1 MQLYTKIL
9 IGMLAGIF
17 VGYLFNIIFDKE
29 KFAEW
34 DKNGDTFITYQEF
47 EQSAQG
53 LTPEVQDFISL
64 DSDNNQTVT
73 RDEYIGSKSAILSL
87 PPDFASTDLDSS
99 QTLTWEE
106 VLLSKAEFDY
116 DDYKSIDKNSDQ
128 VLTAA
133 EYDAA
138 RSAFIAAR
146 DEFAGI
152 EQDGDDAL
160 SQQEF
165 LDHAPPT
172 LRAEAVFMSLDKN
185 GDEKITKPEF
195 KSKYGWARFTTYLK
209 PIGDIFIRLIKM
221 LVVPLVLVSL
231 ILGSAGLGD
240 IRKVGSIG
248 LKSFGLFMV
257 TTAIAVLI
265 GLGVANLGNPGTGL
279 PEDKKQQLIEQYES
293 QATAKASKASDM
305 KEKSQFQKVTELFV
319 RMVPLNPFEALAKG
333 DMLGVIFFAL
343 FLGICMTL
351 IPSSKAEPLIR
362 AFDGLNDAVIKMV
375 TLAMETAPYGVFALM
390 VDVVATLGLDVLV
403 LLVKYA
409 LIVIAG
415 LLLHVILTHLT
426 VIYFYLRQSPILF
439 IRAVKEALVFGFST
453 SSSSATLP
461 ISMNVAENNLG
472 VSKEVSSFV
481 LPLGATVNMDGTA
494 LYQAI
499 AAIFI
504 AQVYSIDLD
513 FASQMT
519 IVLTATLA
527 SVGAAGVPGAGM
539 ITLALVLS
547 SIGVPEAGIALIF
560 GLDRI
565 LDMCRTTININ
576 GNLMLA
582 ALIAKSEGEDVKIT
596 TGKDM
601 IPG

>member
-1 MQLYTKIL
+1 
-9 IGMLAGIF
+9 MLAGII

-29 KFAEW
+29 KFAAW
-34 DKNGDTFITYQEF
+34 DTDSSEFITYQEF
-47 EQSAQG
+47 EKNAQA
-53 LTPEVQDFISL
+53 LSPEIQDFIVL
-64 DSDNNQTVT
+64 DRNNDQIIT
-73 RDEYIGSKSAILSL
+73 RDEYVGSKSVLLKL
-87 PPDFASTDLDSS
+87 PPDFGAMDLDSS
-99 QTLTWEE
+99 QTLAWEE
-106 VLLSKAEFDY
+106 ALMSKAGLGHADFLRMDGDEDL
-116 DDYKSIDKNSDQ
+116 I
-128 VLTAA
+128 VTAA
-133 EYDAA
+133 EYNTSRAILVA
-138 RSAFIAAR
+138 VQE
-146 DEFAGI
+146 EFAKI
-152 EQDGDDAL
+152 DQEQDSKL
-160 SQQEF
+160 TKQEF
-165 LDHAPPT
+165 LAYAPPT
-172 LRAEAVFMSLDKN
+172 LRAKAVFKELDKN
-185 GDEKITKPEF
+185 GNGKISQAEF
-195 KSKYGWARFTTYLK
+195 KNKYGWARFTTYLK

-231 ILGSAGLGD
+231 ILGAAGLGD
-240 IRKVGSIG
+240 IRKVGSLG
-248 LKSFGLFMV
+248 LKSFGFFMI

-265 GLGVANLGNPGTGL
+265 GLGVANLGNPGKGL

-293 QATAKASKASDM
+293 EANAKTAKADEM
-305 KEKSQFQKVTELFV
+305 KEQSQFKKVTDLFV
-319 RMVPLNPFEALAKG
+319 RMVPLNPFKDIADGE
-333 DMLGVIFFAL
+333 MLGVIFFAL

-351 IPSSKAEPLIR
+351 IPASKAEPLIR

-409 LIVIAG
+409 LIVVAG

-426 VIYFYLRQSPILF
+426 VIYFYLKQSPILF
-439 IRAVKEALVFGFST
+439 IRAVKEALIFGFST

-461 ISMNVAENNLG
+461 LSMNVAEKNLG
-472 VSKEVSSFV
+472 VSREVSSFV

-494 LYQAI
+494 LYQAV

-504 AQVYSIDLD
+504 AQVYSIELD

-576 GNLMLA
+576 GNLMIA
-582 ALIAKSEGEDVKIT
+582 AAIGKSQGEDIKIQV
-596 TGKDM
+596 GKDM
-601 IPG
+601 IEG